1 MSAAQTLVLYLVIG
15 LPLFYG
21 LLKLADWLPDKLSPK
36 EYPIE
41 TNSKRNKDRTWTRH

>member
-21 LLKLADWLPDKLSPK
+21 LLKLADILPDVEYKIRNNQNNRK
-36 EYPIE
+36 E
-41 TNSKRNKDRTWTRH
+41 RNRTWTRH